1 MRQPRFI
8 LIAFF
13 TSLFVINSTLLRKTI
28 AVLLLS
34 QDKVANATTPPARQ
48 VDLTG
53 IWIGQASK
61 FTLDQRGCTAGYAGN
76 LDTDKGDEITVTQR
90 GNQVIIPPQ
99 NITYSGM
106 YNGSY
111 TQESQGTISGSHFEL
126 TTSANPSSG
135 RFTLKN
141 TGTLSDDGNTITGEI
156 FCKTTAGS
164 ATAKGTFTWT
174 RKPSC
179 PRFKTML
186 SEAKELQK
194 IADTLEKDDK
204 AYHTAAIDIILRG
217 YRSPYA
223 VYMLDIPSEEIPEF
237 FKDEGQI
244 RAVRSQIIARIRT
257 KADNRKRFAD
267 IGINGKFIP
276 DAPVYSKENIEL
288 FCTLDS
294 SKFTKE
300 FWDSLWMAGYIDYDL
315 YKETETKIIIVSYKD
330 YFENLAEVATSV
342 LIPVEKPLLFI
353 AGYASKAFKGF
364 SLTKLGIKNIQA
376 LKARELPGAAI
387 EEIGLFSKAEAA
399 ANSMAAL
406 TRATLPAGEAFATRE
421 GIRSAAEETG
431 TVSAE
436 KANAAIINQFPGVK
450 PPFLEGTKVT
460 RYKVGEKGLNL
471 VRFWG
476 GKPETGSI
484 EAGAYSTLESEA
496 IAAKGDVAALRDA
509 LALPPGNTME
519 HVSVV
524 KLKPGAEIE
533 VGYARGNFEDANG
546 VALSGGGMQVRI
558 MNNYREFAEFR
569 KIR

>member
-1 MRQPRFI
+1 M
-8 LIAFF
+8 IAFF

-99 NITYSGM
+99 NITYSGI

-179 PRFKTML
+179 PRFQTML
-186 SEAKELQK
+186 HEAEDIQK
-194 IADTLEKDDK
+194 LADKLERDDK
-204 AYHTAAIDIILRG
+204 AYNAAVIDIILRG
-217 YRSPYA
+217 YNAPYA
-223 VYMLDIPSEEIPEF
+223 VYMLDVPSDEIPDL
-237 FKDEGQI
+237 FKDNEQV
-244 RAVRSQIIARIRT
+244 RAVRSQIIERIRT
-257 KADNRKRFAD
+257 KARNRKKFAD
-267 IGINGKFIP
+267 TGINGDFIP

-288 FCTLDS
+288 FCTLDP
-294 SKFTKE
+294 SKFTKD

-315 YKETETKIIIVSYKD
+315 YTQVEKKLIIYGHKE
-330 YFENLAEVATSV
+330 YFETLVDAETL
-342 LIPVEKPLLFI
+342 LIPIERPFLYI
-353 AGYASKAFKGF
+353 ARYSSGVLKGL
-364 SLTKLGIKNIQA
+364 SLTKLQVKFIDL
-376 LKARELPGAAI
+376 LKSRKPLTTAKLG
-387 EEIGLFSKAEAA
+387 SVSSAEAA
-399 ANSMAAL
+399 TANSLTAL
-406 TRATLPAGEAFATRE
+406 TRTALPAGEAFATSE
-421 GIRSAAEETG
+421 GIRAAAKETG

-436 KANAAIINQFPGVK
+436 EANAAIINQFPGVK

-558 MNNYREFAEFR
+558 MNNYREFAEFQ
-569 KIR
+569 KIQ